1 MTKPVLD
8 VSGLSIRLP
17 AHADRPFAVSDVD
30 LAVMPGEI
38 VCLVGESGS
47 GKSMIANAVMGLLP
61 KSLPVAKG
69 EIRLDGVPLQDLS
82 GEAMRR
88 IRGARA
94 GMIFQEPMAALNPL
108 MRIGDQ
114 LAEVFKVHQ
123 RPCTREQVVG
133 LLAAVNLPDPRAI
146 AEVYPHLLSGGQRQR
161 VVIAMAIAL
170 EPALI
175 IADEPTTALDV
186 TTQAQILRLIKDI
199 QVRRQTGV
207 LFITH
212 DFGVVSE
219 IADRVV
225 VMRHGLVV
233 EQGTAAAV
241 LGTPQHAYTRELLA
255 AVPKPR
261 TGPPAA
267 RPAAVAL
274 EVEGLR
280 KSFQR
285 GHVEFAAL
293 DNVSLTVRKGET
305 VGLVGES
312 GSGKSTLARTIVNLV
327 HPKAGTVRFDG
338 VELGR
343 CSRSEWHGLRKR
355 IQFLFQDPF
364 ASLDPRRRVGDII
377 ADGPR
382 AHGASRSEALAIARE
397 KLALVNLDPAAV
409 DRWPHEFSGGQRQR
423 IGIARALAVN
433 AELLIAD
440 EPVSALDVSVQAQIL
455 GLLEELKAKLGLTML
470 FITHDMRVA
479 AQICDRIAVMQRGR
493 IVEEAAAQ
501 DLLTRPQ
508 QAYTQALLASVPG
521 LQNLIGTI
529 REPAVAT
536 AGSG

>member
-327 HPKAGTVRFDG
+327 HTNAGTVRFDG